1 VATTREEVRA
11 SEEVWRPDY
20 NANAHRMTDGR
31 TQIALLAPRSCPYCG
46 QPIRYNFA
54 TTCERHADLPALEP
68 LDTRYALPK
77 GKP

>member
-1 VATTREEVRA
+1 
-11 SEEVWRPDY
+11 
-20 NANAHRMTDGR
+20 MTDGR